1 MAIATGT
8 ALVGSAIIGAAASRQ
23 AAKKKA
29 EAERAAAEQSAAIQ
43 REALQEQRQM
53 YGEQKEVQDP
63 WRRAGEQALNKLI
76 PLASQYTPFGMQQF
90 QADPG
95 YAFRLAEGQKA
106 LERQAAARG
115 GLISGSALKA
125 AQRFGQQMASEEYM
139 NAFNR
144 YQSERSARLNPLQS
158 LAGIG
163 QTSANALTGAAGQMS
178 GYLGQFGANLGEN
191 YLRAG
196 LQRGATIGAGYM
208 GAANALSGAASEYV
222 QYKQGQEKLAMERER
237 NRVLGQ
243 LANSGRGP
251 MASLY

>member
-1 MAIATGT
+1 MIATGT
-8 ALVGSAIIGAAASRQ
+8 ALLAGAAVSAVASQQ

-29 EAERAAAEQSAAIQ
+29 AAERAAAEQSAAVQ

-53 YGEQKEVQDP
+53 YGEQKEIQDP

-90 QADPG
+90 QAEPG

-144 YQSERSARLNPLQS
+144 YQTERNARLNPLQS

-163 QTSANALTGAAGQMS
+163 QTGANVLTGAAGQLSGAIGQTGANLGQTYLKSGLQQAETRAS
-178 GYLGQFGANLGEN
+178 GYLG
-191 YLRAG
+191 
-196 LQRGATIGAGYM
+196 
-208 GAANALSGAASEYV
+208 AANAV
-222 QYKQGQEKLAMERER
+222 QRGIGQYYGYKQDQEIINALR
-237 NRVLGQ
+237 NRGGGGNAVVPQGVIY
-243 LANSGRGP
+243 GGD
-251 MASLY
+251 YYG

>member
-1 MAIATGT
+1 MTFWVAGAV
-8 ALVGSAIIGAAASRQ
+8 VGSAAIGAIGASRASKV
-23 AAKKKA
+23 AA
-29 EAERAAAEQSAAIQ
+29 ESTERAAERSADVQERLFERQAQ
-43 REALQEQRQM
+43 LQE
-53 YGEQKEVQDP
+53 P
-63 WRRAGEQALNKLI
+63 WRKAGEQALNKLI

-125 AQRFGQQMASEEYM
+125 AQRFGQQMASEEYT

-208 GAANALSGAASEYV
+208 GAANALSGAASEYM
-222 QYKQGQEKLAMERER
+222 QYTQGQEKLAMERER